1 MSDAYSSSIGD
12 LHLFVFFCFCCC
24 CCVCFFV
31 LDMAE
36 IEKAVR
42 SVVADGLL
50 WGACELISRIIFPLL

>member
-12 LHLFVFFCFCCC
+12 LHLFMFFFCC

-50 WGACELISRIIFPLL
+50 WGACELISRIIFPL

>member
-1 MSDAYSSSIGD
+1 MSYAYSSSIGD
-12 LHLFVFFCFCCC
+12 LHLFVFCCCCC
-24 CCVCFFV
+24 CCVC

-50 WGACELISRIIFPLL
+50 WGACELISRIIFFPYYRM